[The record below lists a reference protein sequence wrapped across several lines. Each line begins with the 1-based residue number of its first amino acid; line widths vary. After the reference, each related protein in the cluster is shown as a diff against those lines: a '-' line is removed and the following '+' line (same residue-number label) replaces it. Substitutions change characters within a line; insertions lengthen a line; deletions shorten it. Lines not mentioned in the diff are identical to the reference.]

1 MPMIPESAIIEP
13 QKGKRDPD
21 LPRCGM
27 LVFTPHDLDFS
38 IGLLQNHKKEAQR
51 IYLTDLH
58 TGAIGNTSIAIAGP
72 MLGAPQAVLVLEKMI
87 VLGVRRVIALGW
99 CGSLQPQVQIGDVV
113 IPRGAVSEEGTSRHY
128 PIATDQ
134 PGPAPDLVRHLK
146 TALGSN
152 LKDVHEGWVWSTDAP
167 FRETVGK
174 VLGFQEQ
181 GVLAVDMEVSAL
193 FTVAHFRGIELAA
206 ALTVSDELH
215 DLAWRHGFRDPRFKR
230 TREMLCQA
238 VMEALGSASS
248 KDA

>member
-1 MPMIPESAIIEP
+1 MIPDSAIIEP
-13 QKGKRDPD
+13 QKGRRDPD
-21 LPRCGM
+21 LPPCGM
-27 LVFTPHDLDFS
+27 LVFTPHDLEFS

-51 IYLTDLH
+51 IYLTELH
-58 TGAIGNTSIAIAGP
+58 TGSVGSAGIAIAGP

-87 VLGVRRVIALGW
+87 VLGVRRVMALGW
-99 CGSLQPQVQIGDVV
+99 CGSLQPQVHIGDVV
-113 IPRGAVSEEGTSRHY
+113 IPGGAVSEEGTSRHY

-152 LKDVHEGWVWSTDAP
+152 LEAIHEGLVWSTDAP

-174 VLGFQEQ
+174 VLGYQKQE
-181 GVLAVDMEVSAL
+181 VLAVDMEISAL

-215 DLAWRHGFRDPRFKR
+215 DLAWRHGFREPRFKQ
-230 TREMLCQA
+230 TREMLCRA
-238 VMEALGSASS
+238 VLEAIGSAAFR
-248 KDA
+248 DA